1 LHQVEGGPQET
12 NLTIAGMER
21 AAEIFS
27 ASPLTSSIDT
37 DSTKA

>member
-1 LHQVEGGPQET
+1 MEAEPSALGLRTHYGIV
-12 NLTIAGMER
+12 ER

-27 ASPLTSSIDT
+27 AGAKTSSVDT